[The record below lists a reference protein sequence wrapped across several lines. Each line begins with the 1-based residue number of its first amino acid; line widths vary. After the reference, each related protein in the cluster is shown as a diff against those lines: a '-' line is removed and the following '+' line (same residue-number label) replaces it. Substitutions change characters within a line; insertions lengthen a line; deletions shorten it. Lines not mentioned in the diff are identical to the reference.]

1 MAGRDPSKGIRRVM
15 IGLAGIALVAFVTAA
30 ILSRSLS
37 AVSPLIVHVVMAVGV
52 MPLILGAMIYFTPVL
67 THSRTPSWPI
77 LLVPLLALV
86 AGAMATAGL
95 ARWRDLLPVAAGTAI
110 IIVATLS
117 GWVWHRARTMLG
129 SPHPGLYWYL
139 LALLNLLLGLIAIL
153 GATIWPEYWIN
164 LKRFHLHVNLLGF
177 VGMTAIGTLRVLVP
191 TVAGYTDPDARAQ
204 LHHGLY
210 LAVFG
215 TLLIAAGAAW
225 WRWLMWPGLVLWLIP
240 LLRFALPLIRR
251 WRKFIWAWHRASAT
265 LGFAAFGFTFVLL
278 AGALHAVGW
287 WSPAAMVQFFF
298 FAFLFPLVTGA
309 VSYLLPV
316 WIWPARKTPAYEIAA
331 RELAYGSAARGLLFL
346 LAGTWA
352 LAGVA
357 GGTWLAAVTLAV
369 YLLQVTWVFSRGFT
383 RFRTSA

>member
-1 MAGRDPSKGIRRVM
+1 MNARDPSKGIRGTM
-15 IGLAGIALVAFVTAA
+15 IGLAVIALVAFVVSATLLHHFSAA
-30 ILSRSLS
+30 G
-37 AVSPLIVHVVMAVGV
+37 PMTVHVAMAVGV

-77 LLVPLLALV
+77 LLVPLLALA
-86 AGAMATAGL
+86 AGAMATAAL
-95 ARWRDLLPVAAGTAI
+95 ARWRDLLPEAAGAAI
-110 IIVATLS
+110 IGVATLS
-117 GWVWHRARTMLG
+117 GWMWQRAHTMLG

-139 LALLNLLLGLIAIL
+139 LALFNLLLGLIAIL
-153 GATIWPEYWIN
+153 GATIWPEHWVN

-204 LHHGLY
+204 LHHDLY

-225 WRWLMWPGLVLWLIP
+225 WRWLTWPGLVLWLIP
-240 LLRFALPLIRR
+240 LLRFELPLIWR
-251 WRKFIWAWHRASAT
+251 WREMVWGWHRAGAP
-265 LGFAAFGFTFVLL
+265 LGFAVFSFAFVLL
-278 AGALHAVGW
+278 AGGLHAVGW
-287 WSPAAMVQFFF
+287 WSSAAMVRFFF

-309 VSYLLPV
+309 VGYLLPV
-316 WIWPARKTPAYEIAA
+316 WIWPVRKTPAHETAA
-331 RELAYGSAARGLLFL
+331 RQLAYGSAARGLLFL
-346 LAGTWA
+346 TAGVLA

-357 GGTWLAAVTLAV
+357 GGTWLAVVTLAA
-369 YLLQVTWVFSRGFT
+369 YLLQLTWVFSRAFT

>member
-1 MAGRDPSKGIRRVM
+1 M
-15 IGLAGIALVAFVTAA
+15 IGLAGVALVAFVAA
-30 ILSRSLS
+30 ATLFHRLS
-37 AVSPLIVHVVMAVGV
+37 AAPPPIVHVVLAVGV

-77 LLVPLLALV
+77 LLVPLFALV

-95 ARWRDLLPVAAGTAI
+95 AWRRDLLPVAAGAAI
-110 IIVATLS
+110 LAAATLS
-117 GWVWHRARTMLG
+117 GWAWQRARTMLG

-139 LALLNLLLGLIAIL
+139 LALFSLLSGLIAIL
-153 GATIWPEYWIN
+153 GATIWPEHWAD
-164 LKRFHLHVNLLGF
+164 LRRFHLHVNLLGF

-191 TVAGYTDPDARAQ
+191 TVAGYADPDARAQ

-210 LAVFG
+210 LAAIG

-240 LLRFALPLIRR
+240 VLRFALPLMGRR
-251 WRKFIWAWHRASAT
+251 RKTVWGWHRASAP
-265 LGFAAFGFTFVLL
+265 LGFAVFGFAFVLL
-278 AGALHAVGW
+278 AGTLHALGW
-287 WSPAAMVQFFF
+287 WSPVAMVQFFF

-309 VSYLLPV
+309 VGYLLPV
-316 WIWPARKTPAYEIAA
+316 WIWPARNTPAYEIAA

-346 LAGTWA
+346 LAGVLA

-369 YLLQVTWVFSRGFT
+369 YLLQVARVFSRGFA